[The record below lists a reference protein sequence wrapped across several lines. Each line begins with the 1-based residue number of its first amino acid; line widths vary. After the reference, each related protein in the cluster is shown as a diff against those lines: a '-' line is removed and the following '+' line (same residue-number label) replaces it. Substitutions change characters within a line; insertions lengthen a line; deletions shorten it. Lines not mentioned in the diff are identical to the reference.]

1 MDEKEKTDAEIYAEL
16 KAECEQYKKEIES
29 AEKKFPDV
37 KAILGDFPDPEL
49 EWKRKGMLM

>member
-1 MDEKEKTDAEIYAEL
+1 MSEENENYDFSDLE
-16 KAECEQYKKEIES
+16 AECAQYKKEIEN

-49 EWKRKGMLM
+49 KWEKDM